1 MGTLERLDVRNAQ
14 RRIPFWLIL
23 LPALVLMP
31 AVIRAAEP
39 APENCPLQSG
49 RYRAQPVQT
58 QLAASV
64 GETVTLTFSLQ
75 PPEPPPGFFITVNMN
90 ALQAPEAAT
99 GKQPDILTGFPETRA
114 LFRTPGIYRY
124 GVVVSMIAKSS
135 CGGVKADTIFKGEV
149 YFEVGP

>member
-1 MGTLERLDVRNAQ
+1 MGTLERLEIRKCRWMI
-14 RRIPFWLIL
+14 RRWLAL
-23 LPALVLMP
+23 LPALILMP
-31 AVIRAAEP
+31 AFVAAADP
-39 APENCPLQSG
+39 APGSCPLQAR
-49 RYRAQPVQT
+49 RYRAQPMQT
-58 QLAASV
+58 QLAATV
-64 GETVTLTFSLQ
+64 GEAVILSFSLE

-90 ALQAPEAAT
+90 SLQEPEAAM

-149 YFEVGP
+149 QIDVGP